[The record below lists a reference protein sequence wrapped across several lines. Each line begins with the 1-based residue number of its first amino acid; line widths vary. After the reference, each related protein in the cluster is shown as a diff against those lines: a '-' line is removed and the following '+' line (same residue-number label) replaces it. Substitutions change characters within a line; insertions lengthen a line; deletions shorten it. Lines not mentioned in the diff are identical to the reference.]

1 MRRLLSRNFA
11 AHPGGL
17 ESDARSLLFDLENAE
32 TEKPCPARA
41 RHRRIDAVRA
51 GGNASP
57 HRV

>member
-32 TEKPCPARA
+32 TEKPCPQGLGT
-41 RHRRIDAVRA
+41 A
-51 GGNASP
+51 GSTQ
-57 HRV
+57 